1 MMEVRPGYKETEV
14 GVIPE
19 EWNYQS
25 IGDILRA
32 REWSVKTGPLGT

>member
-1 MMEVRPGYKETEV
+1 MMEVRLRYKQTEV

-25 IGDILRA
+25 LDDMLRTKEG
-32 REWSVKTGPLGT
+32 RVKSGSLGT